1 MNRVGVR
8 RALAWQRAGSAVRIA
23 SVATIAAGLA
33 ACSADTG
40 RFTDN
45 PFSSSREMASAAPPP
60 RSAAIET
67 RPSYS
72 SQPLAPPRGQAGQV
86 ARQPN
91 SATADI
97 TGTTPSPH
105 NWQWEGS
112 TPIIVAQGETV
123 ESLALRYNV
132 PGGAIMQANHLN
144 ERSALRPGQQII
156 IPKMKYASSGHVVAP
171 AAPRSPAPRLASA
184 ESGTHVVG
192 PGETLMGISRRY
204 HTPVKSI
211 VAANRLTYDARLKV
225 GDTLVIPGHAAS
237 VASTAAPASS
247 KLAEKVAPPATP
259 APKAAPAPQKVASI
273 EPSASVRLASP
284 SVETGESAASGASP
298 QFRWPVRGR
307 VISSFGP
314 IPNGQQN
321 DGINLSVPE
330 GTAVRAADDGTVA
343 YAGNELKGYGN
354 LVLVRHS
361 NGYVTAY
368 AHASELM
375 VKRGDTVR
383 RGQVI
388 AKSGATGS
396 VTAPQLHFEIRKG
409 SAPVDPMK
417 FLPGA

>member
-1 MNRVGVR
+1 M
-8 RALAWQRAGSAVRIA
+8 
-23 SVATIAAGLA
+23 AAGVA

-40 RFTDN
+40 RFNAN
-45 PFSSSREMASAAPPP
+45 PFSTSHEMASAAPPAQ
-60 RSAAIET
+60 SAAVET
-67 RPSYS
+67 RPAYS
-72 SQPLAPPRGQAGQV
+72 SQPLPPPTAQSGH
-86 ARQPN
+86 QPYSSN
-91 SATADI
+91 ADI
-97 TGTTPSPH
+97 TGSTPSPR
-105 NWQWEGS
+105 NWQWEGG
-112 TPIIVAQGETV
+112 TPVIVAQGETV
-123 ESLALRYNV
+123 ESMALRYNV

-144 ERSALRPGQQII
+144 ERSVLRPGQQIV
-156 IPKMKYASSGHVVAP
+156 IPKVKYASASRAVAP
-171 AAPRSPAPRLASA
+171 AAPHSPASRLASTQA
-184 ESGTHVVG
+184 ATHVVG

-204 HTPVKSI
+204 HTPVKTI

-225 GDTLVIPGHAAS
+225 GDKLVIPGHTAS
-237 VASTAAPASS
+237 VVPAAPAST
-247 KLAEKVAPPATP
+247 KVADKATPPAP
-259 APKAAPAPQKVASI
+259 AAKPVAAPAPQKIAST
-273 EPSASVRLASP
+273 EPASTVRLASP
-284 SVETGESAASGASP
+284 SVDTSEGASSGGSP
-298 QFRWPVRGR
+298 KFRWPVRGR

-330 GTAVRAADDGTVA
+330 GTAVRAAEDGTVA

-361 NGYVTAY
+361 SGYVTAY

>member
-1 MNRVGVR
+1 MGHASAWR
-8 RALAWQRAGSAVRIA
+8 RAGLVVRVTGVTVFAV
-23 SVATIAAGLA
+23 GLA
-33 ACSADTG
+33 ACSSDTG
-40 RFTDN
+40 RFNDN
-45 PFSSSREMASAAPPP
+45 PFASSHEMASAAPPP
-60 RSAAIET
+60 RSAPSQS

-72 SQPLAPPRGQAGQV
+72 SQPLPPPAGQV
-86 ARQPN
+86 SQQQMRTN
-91 SATADI
+91 TADV

-112 TPIIVAQGETV
+112 TPIVVAQGETV

-132 PGGAIMQANHLN
+132 PGGAIMQANRLS
-144 ERSALRPGQQII
+144 ERSMLHPGQQIV
-156 IPKMKYASSGHVVAP
+156 IPKMKYASAGRAPAPVASHAPASRIASAEGTTHVVAP
-171 AAPRSPAPRLASA
+171 
-184 ESGTHVVG
+184 
-192 PGETLMGISRRY
+192 GETLLGLSRRY

-211 VAANRLTYDARLKV
+211 VAANRLTPDAHLRIGSSV
-225 GDTLVIPGHAAS
+225 VIPGRAAS
-237 VASTAAPASS
+237 VATATPPASH
-247 KLAEKVAPPATP
+247 KVAENAPIAAP
-259 APKAAPAPQKVASI
+259 APKAAPAMQKVASV

-284 SVETGESAASGASP
+284 SVDTSEGTSSSATP

-330 GTAVRAADDGTVA
+330 GTAVRAAGDGTVA

-354 LVLVRHS
+354 LILLRHS

-383 RGQVI
+383 RGQII